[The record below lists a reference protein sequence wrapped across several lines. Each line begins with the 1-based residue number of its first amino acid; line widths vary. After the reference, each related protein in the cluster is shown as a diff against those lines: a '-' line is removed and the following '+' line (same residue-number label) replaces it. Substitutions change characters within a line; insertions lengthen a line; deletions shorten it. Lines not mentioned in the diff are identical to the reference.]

1 MDNEK
6 WQRLAR
12 GIDCPFDAPRPAS
25 NEEWELVAPLSAASL
40 YLSRNQTYR
49 GHCLLIL
56 DLAHATRPGELSV
69 EQWASF
75 SRDLHKA
82 VVAITAT
89 VRPDHINV
97 ASLGNLVPHLH
108 WHIVPR
114 YRTDPRWGGPIW
126 TADMPDTRLTA
137 AEQRELI
144 KDLKAA
150 LASGDRV
157 AATGAADASR

>member
-1 MDNEK
+1 
-6 WQRLAR
+6 
-12 GIDCPFDAPRPAS
+12 
-25 NEEWELVAPLSAASL
+25 VAPLSVASL

-56 DLAHATRPGELSV
+56 ERHATRLDELSV
-69 EQWASF
+69 AEWSAF
-75 SRDLHKA
+75 STDLHRS
-82 VVAITAT
+82 VGAITGT

-114 YRTDPRWGGPIW
+114 YRSDPRWGAPIW
-126 TADMPDTRLTA
+126 STDMPDTRLTA

-144 KDLKAA
+144 KDLRAA
-150 LASGDRV
+150 LGD
-157 AATGAADASR
+157 